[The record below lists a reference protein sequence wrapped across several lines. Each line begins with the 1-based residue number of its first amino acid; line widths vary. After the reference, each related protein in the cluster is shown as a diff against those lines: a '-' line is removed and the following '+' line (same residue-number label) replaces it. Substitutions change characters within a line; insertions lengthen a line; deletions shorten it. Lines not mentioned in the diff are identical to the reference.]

1 MSVSERRI
9 SLIRPCAVSMVPETR
24 NASHV
29 QQIKDA
35 LKEKGYSLLD
45 E

>member
-1 MSVSERRI
+1 
-9 SLIRPCAVSMVPETR
+9 VSMVPETR
-24 NASHV
+24 SAGHV

-35 LKEKGYSLLD
+35 LKEKGYSLPD